1 MSGKLVGKVYDI
13 YLPHDQQA
21 IMIALADHGNDFG
34 EHIHP
39 SIDYLAW
46 KTGYHRRNVQ
56 KILRK
61 LEELQLLIPVAYEQ
75 GGRGLAT
82 VYEMHLENGTTKPP
96 FKRRER
102 PKKDGFNA
110 TVSDG
115 QKDGDVTTLS
125 EKSAKRV
132 ASHTQRVASHT
143 QRVASHTQKGGVG
156 ATPTVI
162 EPSYEPSEEPAPI
175 SRSRKNEEAAEP
187 EPEPPPFRAAPP
199 AFNDFA
205 RDYRKQHDGIRTRY
219 SDIYRAYQD
228 YCEALEAEEAEA

>member
-96 FKRRER
+96 FQRRER
-102 PKKDGFNA
+102 PKKDGVNA

-125 EKSAKRV
+125 EKSAK
-132 ASHTQRVASHT
+132 RVASHT

>member
-96 FKRRER
+96 FQRRER
-102 PKKDGFNA
+102 PKKDGVSA

-125 EKSAKRV
+125 EKSAK
-132 ASHTQRVASHT
+132 RVASHT

-219 SDIYRAYQD
+219 SEIYRAYQD
-228 YCEALEAEEAEA
+228 YCEALEAEEIEA

>member
-96 FKRRER
+96 FQRRER
-102 PKKDGFNA
+102 PKKDGVSA

-125 EKSAKRV
+125 EKSAK
-132 ASHTQRVASHT
+132 RVASHT

>member
-21 IMIALADHGNDFG
+21 IMIALAEVVSMIG

-96 FKRRER
+96 FQRRER
-102 PKKDGFNA
+102 PKKDGVSA

-115 QKDGDVTTLS
+115 QKDGDMTTLS
-125 EKSAKRV
+125 EKSAK
-132 ASHTQRVASHT
+132 RVASHT

-219 SDIYRAYQD
+219 SEIYRAYQD

>member
-96 FKRRER
+96 FQRRER
-102 PKKDGFNA
+102 PKKDGVNA

-125 EKSAKRV
+125 EKSAK
-132 ASHTQRVASHT
+132 RVASHT

-219 SDIYRAYQD
+219 SEIYRAYQD
-228 YCEALEAEEAEA
+228 YCEALEAEEIEA

>member
-1 MSGKLVGKVYDI
+1 
-13 YLPHDQQA
+13 
-21 IMIALADHGNDFG
+21 MIALADHGNDFG

-143 QRVASHTQKGGVG
+143 QKGGVG

-187 EPEPPPFRAAPP
+187 EPEPPPFRPPPPRSMTSRGTIASSMMASGHATARSIAPTRTT
-199 AFNDFA
+199 A
-205 RDYRKQHDGIRTRY
+205 RRWKLRRLKHETQAPRKDP
-219 SDIYRAYQD
+219 RA
-228 YCEALEAEEAEA
+228 

>member
-102 PKKDGFNA
+102 PKKDGVNA

-175 SRSRKNEEAAEP
+175 SRSRKNEEAADP
-187 EPEPPPFRAAPP
+187 EPDPPPFRAAPP

-219 SDIYRAYQD
+219 SEIYRAYQD
-228 YCEALEAEEAEA
+228 YCAALEAEEIEA

>member
-96 FKRRER
+96 FQRRER
-102 PKKDGFNA
+102 PKKDGVSA

-115 QKDGDVTTLS
+115 QKDGDMTTLS

-205 RDYRKQHDGIRTRY
+205 RDYRTRHGIGARY
-219 SDIYRAYQD
+219 SDIHRAYQD
-228 YCEALEAEEAEA
+228 YCEALEAEEIEA

>member
-143 QRVASHTQKGGVG
+143 QKGGVG

-199 AFNDFA
+199 AEPLPYARFQLQYHKRHGFNVPSSEVHA
-205 RDYRKQHDGIRTRY
+205 AY
-219 SDIYRAYQD
+219 SDYLYEFNQQR
-228 YCEALEAEEAEA
+228 EEVTL

>member
-1 MSGKLVGKVYDI
+1 
-13 YLPHDQQA
+13 
-21 IMIALADHGNDFG
+21 MIALADHGNDFG

-82 VYEMHLENGTTKPP
+82 VYEMHLENGTAKPP
-96 FKRRER
+96 FQRRER
-102 PKKDGFNA
+102 RKKDGASA

-115 QKDGDVTTLS
+115 RKDGASATHS
-125 EKSAKRV
+125 EKPAQRV

-143 QRVASHTQKGGVG
+143 QRVASHTQKGGMG
-156 ATPTVI
+156 ATPTVREPLI
-162 EPSYEPSEEPAPI
+162 EPSENPAHTRV
-175 SRSRKNEEAAEP
+175 SLLTEKNVDAADPDPEAEP
-187 EPEPPPFRAAPP
+187 PLVPRRPPYDDRAFRRWALSQTGGWMNLSPKRL
-199 AFNDFA
+199 DLMMD
-205 RDYRKQHDGIRTRY
+205 RYCREKGIP
-219 SDIYRAYQD
+219 
-228 YCEALEAEEAEA
+228 L